1 MYWIWDNYH
10 EEWYCVQFEEFEDA
24 EREMEYLISKRK
36 AKGLPYD
43 FDKCSTRKTDC
54 FII

>member
-10 EEWYCVQFEEFEDA
+10 EEWYCVQFEDFEDA

-43 FDKCSTRKTDC
+43 FDIFKKIT
-54 FII
+54 

>member
-10 EEWYCVQFEEFEDA
+10 EEWYSVQFSTYEEA
-24 EREMEYLISKRK
+24 ETEMEYLINKRK

-43 FDKCSTRKTDC
+43 FDIFVKLT
-54 FII
+54 